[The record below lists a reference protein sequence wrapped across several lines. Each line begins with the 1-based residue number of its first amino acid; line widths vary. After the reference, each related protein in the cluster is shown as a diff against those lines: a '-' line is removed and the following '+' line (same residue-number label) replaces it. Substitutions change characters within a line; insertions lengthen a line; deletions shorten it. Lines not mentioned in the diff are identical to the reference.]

1 MRLSKYMYLIPL
13 CLLLTVACVKRIEPG
28 ASTLE
33 KEDRI
38 PPPPPP
44 LPESQE
50 LPIFLAWE
58 ELQENLKE
66 RTCLIAALYEQN
78 LIRQAEKIGLWP
90 SGKYPL
96 HTTMNPY
103 YLRGDFNGD
112 GENDVAFWI
121 SEETTGKT
129 GLAIIHST
137 LDSLYLFG
145 AGSASPEGEDTL
157 AVGNW
162 RTWFVRRKGS
172 VDTPYNSI
180 PEIGVE
186 KEKPFRFDRESVEII
201 SIGQSGFAL
210 YWAKGAYHVIWTMD

>member
-1 MRLSKYMYLIPL
+1 MRLPRYIFLILL
-13 CLLLTVACVKRIEPG
+13 CLLLMSACVKRIEPG
-28 ASTLE
+28 PSTMELE
-33 KEDRI
+33 DQI

-44 LPESQE
+44 LTEPRES
-50 LPIFLAWE
+50 PIFFRWE
-58 ELQENLKE
+58 EAPKN
-66 RTCLIAALYEQN
+66 LIAALYEQN

-90 SGKYPL
+90 SRKYPL
-96 HTTMNPY
+96 HTAMNPY

-145 AGSASPEGEDTL
+145 AGSASPEGEDML
-157 AVGNW
+157 GVGDW
-162 RTWFVRRKGS
+162 RTWYVRRKGT

-180 PEIGVE
+180 PEIEVE
-186 KEKPFRFDRESVEII
+186 MGEPFRFERESVQII
-201 SIGQSGFAL
+201 SINQSGFAL
-210 YWAKGAYHVIWTMD
+210 YWARGAYHAIWTMD